1 MGHHRTKVLV
11 VRDIA
16 FGVARVFVVD
26 VDGLLFVV
34 DPKNG
39 ACVPDCVQVAFHH
52 VVNSEQGGC
61 FVLLGTGGC
70 VKVNHGFELPPT
82 GVGSVGV
89 LGVGNGWV
97 TLGCRTSNSLKK
109 LKLKKQQ
116 K

>member
-1 MGHHRTKVLV
+1 VGHHRTKVLV

-39 ACVPDCVQVAFHH
+39 ACVPDRVQVAFHH

-61 FVLLGTGGC
+61 FVLRAGGD
-70 VKVNHGFELPPT
+70 VKHL
-82 GVGSVGV
+82 
-89 LGVGNGWV
+89 
-97 TLGCRTSNSLKK
+97 R
-109 LKLKKQQ
+109 
-116 K
+116 